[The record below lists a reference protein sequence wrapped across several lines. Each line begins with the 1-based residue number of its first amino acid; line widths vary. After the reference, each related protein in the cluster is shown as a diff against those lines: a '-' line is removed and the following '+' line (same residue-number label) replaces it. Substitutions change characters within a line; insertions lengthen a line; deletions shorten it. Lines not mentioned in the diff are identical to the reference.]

1 MRQRR
6 LSAGILGILLCGAAC
21 LPALAGDSMYG
32 RVTAVRNG
40 EVVGFEPAGA
50 AGGDHLDL
58 RLKGVEVAKDGAAA
72 KQAADFVSKLVLGK
86 NARMRFEGRGE
97 DGTMWCRLFT
107 DDPVVGIKEVGIEL
121 VRAGLARR
129 QQDFDFKYGELAA
142 AEREAQSAR
151 RGIWAADQPR

>member
-6 LSAGILGILLCGAAC
+6 LSTGILGILLCGAAC

-40 EVVGFEPAGA
+40 EVVGFEPAGS
-50 AGGDHLDL
+50 GGDQLDL
-58 RLKGVEVAKDGAAA
+58 RLRGVEVAKDGAAA
-72 KQAADFVSKLVLGK
+72 KQAVDFVSKLVLGK
-86 NARMRFEGRGE
+86 NARMRFEGRSE

-107 DDPVVGIKEVGIEL
+107 DDPVFGIKEVGVEL

-129 QQDFDFKYGELAA
+129 QQDFDFKYGELAN
-142 AEREAQSAR
+142 AEREAQAAR